1 MSIRFIH
8 LADVHYDRENQDVAA
23 KSLEAVIEA
32 GRAHK
37 VHFFALAGD
46 LFNRGIANSEAG
58 GLPRLLDLIQRMLDV
73 APIYAVAGTP
83 THDLHGCYEP
93 FLSLGSEHDYGF
105 YLVGPGEHEVD
116 FEPSNSF
123 PPPCALILGCPEPGK
138 EWFLAGSPGI
148 GKEEADKKVIE
159 GMRGILL
166 GLGAKRAEHRD
177 LPCVFLYH
185 GGVAGAS
192 MCNGQLVEGGITIG
206 REDLELVGADYYAL
220 GHIHEWQQISGLPA
234 YYTGSAYPVNW
245 GEVTQKRF
253 NLVEIDNVDNSL
265 EVTPIPF
272 PHPPRKKIIVTYP
285 GPIDSAEYRG
295 FQTWIVIRATKELIG
310 QITFPTSE
318 NDLIKTGAL
327 PGSRVTTEIIPIE
340 TVRAAEITEK
350 HHLREKL
357 SVYNDASGERPD
369 LTSTVFGEIED
380 KADQLERE
388 AAASGATA
396 EGLHIRL
403 RKLRLRGAIGIWK
416 GHGVDEVTLDFDRY
430 DAGLVALTWPNGK
443 GKTTL
448 IENCHPYPCM
458 LTRDGTLQQHF
469 RLRDSLRELTFVD
482 ERTGAEYRALIMIDG
497 ANASGSCEYHLFRD
511 SISNNPDSHHEW
523 EPLTNG
529 RKADYEEKILALFGS
544 QELFL
549 RSAFVSQKSTKN
561 NPDLAEATKGEKKA
575 IFREL
580 AGLDYL
586 QAYADSAKGKGDAI
600 EAEIST
606 ERTRLEVMEGQL
618 EKLPEIQEQ
627 RRTADLRRLDLHSDL
642 LQTELSGKER
652 KQEADR
658 LGTALQAQRI
668 AEQKINSIEHENK
681 MRVLAINSAEQSITT
696 YAKAVERK
704 SAAEKIIDAHERL
717 SKQEAEENEKI
728 SKINVELVRLQGE
741 YNDRLRAHHAD
752 VQAIEGK
759 RSALRTKVATLDGD
773 LRVLQS
779 KTAEPLKENCPTC
792 GQILPEAKLAEL
804 KQERAEN
811 EAEIAEIIQ
820 KMHDLAE
827 VEFVEPDAPKPP
839 AMPPVDTA
847 VLQRIRGQIEAL
859 KVNEARTLLKMALEA
874 ETRTEELRKQITLTR
889 AEVEKAEKE
898 IADGNSNLDPNL
910 EIKHDKAQAW
920 LEQARREYTEAKAKL
935 AAEEAALKALNAQI
949 TELEVIA
956 ANIEERKTE
965 IEASGRE
972 LSEWRYLE
980 RACGPDGI
988 QALELDA
995 LGPGIAEVANRLLSA
1010 AYGTRFQI
1018 EFRTTR
1024 MAGKGSKVKQVE
1036 DFSIWILDN
1045 QTWTEQELS
1054 TLSGGEGVWVKRAI
1068 FDAFAIIRD
1077 KSTGQRFLTVFADE
1091 ADGALDPEARRNYFA
1106 MLQAAH
1112 HESGRR
1118 NTVVITHSTEVQEM
1132 IAQRIEIQ
1140 DLAAVTA

>member
-8 LADVHYDRENQDVAA
+8 LADVHYDRENQDAAA
-23 KSLEAVIEA
+23 KSLEAVIET

-37 VHFFALAGD
+37 VHFFAIAGD

-73 APIYAVAGTP
+73 APIVAAEGTE
-83 THDLHGCYEP
+83 THDLPGSYAP
-93 FLSLGSEHDYGF
+93 FLKLRGRDDHNFRILE
-105 YLVGPGEHEVD
+105 PGKSYYFDAFNDCIHSD
-116 FEPSNSF
+116 FIEGQTSV
-123 PPPCALILGCPEPGK
+123 LILGCPEPGK
-138 EWFLAGSPGI
+138 EWFLASSSGI
-148 GKEEADKKVIE
+148 GKDEADKKVIE

-166 GLGAKRAEHRD
+166 GMGAKRAEHPD

-185 GGVAGAS
+185 GGIMGAK
-192 MCNGQLVEGGITIG
+192 MGKGQLATGGINIG
-206 REDLELVGADYYAL
+206 REDLQLVDPNIDAYYGGSCRYGDNDTWQEDDIKGFNLVTLEPGETYGAL
-220 GHIHEWQQISGLPA
+220 GHFHLNQH
-234 YYTGSAYPVNW
+234 
-245 GEVTQKRF
+245 VTMGKGAQ
-253 NLVEIDNVDNSL
+253 VERIL
-265 EVTPIPF
+265 F
-272 PHPPRKKIIVTYP
+272 AHLPPRKKIIVDWP
-285 GPIDSAEYRG
+285 DGAGDDVRG
-295 FQTWIVIRATKELIG
+295 FQSWVVIRASKDIAKNIPSLEGIRDAYIRT
-310 QITFPTSE
+310 Q
-318 NDLIKTGAL
+318 GAL
-327 PGSRVTTEIIPIE
+327 PGSRVTVEITATE

-350 HHLREKL
+350 HRLREKVEIFAEASNDKGT
-357 SVYNDASGERPD
+357 SVSIME
-369 LTSTVFGEIED
+369 
-380 KADQLERE
+380 KADTLERDAE
-388 AAASGATA
+388 SDGIIT

-416 GHGVDEVTLDFDRY
+416 GQGVDEVVLDFDRY
-430 DAGLVALTWPNGK
+430 DAGLIALTWPNGK

-458 LTRDGTLQQHF
+458 LTREGTLQQHF
-469 RLRDSLRELTFVD
+469 RLRDSLRELEFID
-482 ERTGAEYRALIMIDG
+482 ERTEEEYRALILIDG
-497 ANASGSCEYHLFRD
+497 QNSSGTCEYHLFRD
-511 SISNNPDSHHEW
+511 DK
-523 EPLTNG
+523 PLTNG

-544 QELFL
+544 MELFL

-606 ERTRLEVMEGQL
+606 ECTRLEVMEGQL
-618 EKLPEIQEQ
+618 EKLPEILSERQQRMDQVDHERIHLSELEQ
-627 RRTADLRRLDLHSDL
+627 GGVARKSEAEQL
-642 LQTELSGKER
+642 GK
-652 KQEADR
+652 K
-658 LGTALQAQRI
+658 LQAQRLI
-668 AEQKINSIEHENK
+668 EQKINSLENENK
-681 MRVLAINSAEQSITT
+681 KRVLSINETERKIVE

-704 SAAEKIIDAHERL
+704 PAAEKIIDAHEKL

-728 SKINVELVRLQGE
+728 SKIIIERSRLQGE

-759 RSALRTKVATLDGD
+759 RSALKAKVATLDGD
-773 LRVLQS
+773 LRVL
-779 KTAEPLKENCPTC
+779 KTQTATPLKKNCPTC
-792 GQILPEAKLAEL
+792 GQLLPKMKLEEL
-804 KQERAEN
+804 QQKRAEN
-811 EAEIAEIIQ
+811 EEKIAEILNEIERINLEL
-820 KMHDLAE
+820 KEL
-827 VEFVEPDAPKPP
+827 VSPDNPTPPSLPP
-839 AMPPVDTA
+839 ADTTA
-847 VLQRIRGQIEAL
+847 LQRIRGQIEIL
-859 KVNEARTLLKMALEA
+859 KVGEARALLTTAQEA
-874 ETRTEELRKQITLTR
+874 TTRTEELRKQIVTTR
-889 AEVEKAEKE
+889 DQVEKAEKE
-898 IADGNSNLDPNL
+898 IADGNANLDPNL
-910 EIKHDKAQAW
+910 EVKHDRAQAM
-920 LEQARREYTEAKAKL
+920 LENARREYTDAKAKL
-935 AAEEAALKALNAQI
+935 AAEEAALKALDAQI
-949 TELEVIA
+949 AELEGIA
-956 ANIEERKTE
+956 ANLGERKAK
-965 IEASGRE
+965 IEVASHE
-972 LSEWRYLE
+972 LAEWRYLE

-1045 QTWTEQELS
+1045 ETGTEQELS
-1054 TLSGGEGVWVKRAI
+1054 TLSGGESVWVKRAI

-1118 NTVVITHSTEVQEM
+1118 NTVVITHSVEVQEM
-1132 IAQRIEIQ
+1132 IPQRIEIAE
-1140 DLAAVTA
+1140 LSAVTA